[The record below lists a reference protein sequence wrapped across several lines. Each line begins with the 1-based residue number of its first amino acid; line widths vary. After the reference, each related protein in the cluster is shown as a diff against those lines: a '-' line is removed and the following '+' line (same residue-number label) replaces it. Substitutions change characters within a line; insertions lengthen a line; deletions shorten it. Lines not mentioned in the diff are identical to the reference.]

1 MRRLVK
7 LLKPFKS
14 YKHMIAAGKP
24 LPQKRISLFYFFKS
38 AIVLRTPT
46 LRVGSQ
52 FRIPKSAIDLLQ
64 KVGPF
69 LIAPSF
75 CGTISGVYSERNGIY
90 SFAMV
95 EGV

>member
-1 MRRLVK
+1 MRE
-7 LLKPFKS
+7 S
-14 YKHMIAAGKP
+14 AGVITF
-24 LPQKRISLFYFFKS
+24 RIGDLGF
-38 AIVLRTPT
+38 VLRTPT

-75 CGTISGVYSERNGIY
+75 CGTISGVYIERNAIY